1 MKKTILSLLLVT
13 GFLPVLLAQDYT
25 ITGTVADVETDEPIA
40 GASIQESAT
49 KEAVISNNDG
59 TFKLNIKDK
68 HPVKFIVKHI
78 AYEHLSVK
86 IDPLQTREIEFKLHP
101 RVTHLDEVTVTGKYE
116 NSRPYRS
123 ESVDVKAIEKSNI
136 SGIGNFLRNEPNV
149 GGVRKGALG
158 IDPVV
163 RGFKYSQLN
172 VQLNGGTKIEGGCPN
187 RMDPATAHIDLSD
200 LKSITILKGPYALK
214 YGPNFGGVIDMTT
227 HSTKFYRKFENHID
241 LLIGGQTNHTG
252 FKSGLGIH
260 GGNNVIAYYFKGN
273 YKQYGDYEAGNEAV
287 IPSSLEQYNVAGSIG
302 IKPAEGHILEVGF
315 DRSWGRNVDFPAL
328 PMDERSDDT
337 RLFNMSYLGT
347 EFGDMV
353 NFIRFKVYKSHVEHE
368 MDNKNRPFSDTVV
381 AISNIKAINSG
392 GKLGV
397 NLNLFKGRLETGVD
411 YEQISKDGIRNK
423 NLIMQPNLPQFNEDL
438 WNNAL
443 IKNLGVFVEWQRTIK
458 SIDFIA
464 ALRYDYNTATSDTLI
479 RNKPNGDAVYENDN
493 TSSSFNNISF
503 SAGIT
508 WHVNSSSSLIFS
520 LGRGGRSPDMT
531 ERFIILLPI
540 SYDPYDYLGN
550 PQLNPEVNNEL
561 DLGYRFSRNKIGS
574 VETSVFF
581 SYVTNYITGELV
593 PPSEMKPQ
601 TKGVLGVKKF
611 INVDKAYLA
620 GFEFSYATAPHFK
633 WFANLNAAYTMG
645 VNPNAVQY
653 VFEGGEVIDE
663 QIIENDP
670 LPEIPPFEANISA
683 GYKFLNQKLI
693 PEFNIRL
700 VAAQKK
706 VSKAFNETTSP
717 AFTTLNFVLAYHY
730 SANLKVYAGVNNIF
744 NAAYYEHLNRRII
757 GSSDPLYEPGRLF
770 YMNLIFNL

>member
-1 MKKTILSLLLVT
+1 MKRAFLSLLLVT
-13 GFLPVLLAQDYT
+13 GFLPVLLAQEYI
-25 ITGTVADVETDEPIA
+25 ITGTILDTETDDPVA
-40 GASIQESAT
+40 GASIQESAS
-49 KEAVISNNDG
+49 KEVTISNDDG
-59 TFKLNIKDK
+59 TFKLFINDK
-68 HPVKFIVKHI
+68 NPVRFTVKHI
-78 AYEHLSVK
+78 AYEPLKVK
-86 IDPLQTREIEFKLHP
+86 IDPLQTKEIVLKLQP
-101 RVTHLDEVTVTGKYE
+101 GITHLDEITVTGTYE
-116 NSRPYRS
+116 NTRPFRS
-123 ESVDVKAIEKSNI
+123 ENVDVKAIQKSNI

-187 RMDPATAHIDLSD
+187 RMDPATAHVDLSD

-227 HSTKFYRKFENHID
+227 HSTKFYRKYESHVD
-241 LLIGGQTNHTG
+241 LLIGGQSNHTG
-252 FKSGLGIH
+252 FKSGLAVH

-273 YKQYGDYEAGNEAV
+273 YKQYGDYEAGNELV
-287 IPSSLEQYNVAGSIG
+287 IPSSLEQYNMAGSIG
-302 IKPAEGHILEVGF
+302 IKPAEGHVLEIGF

-328 PMDERSDDT
+328 PMDERNDDT
-337 RLFNMSYLGT
+337 RLFNMDYLGT
-347 EFGDMV
+347 EFGNTV

-381 AISNIKAINSG
+381 AISNIKAINTG
-392 GKLGV
+392 GKFGV
-397 NLNLFKGRLETGVD
+397 NLNLLKGRLESGVD
-411 YEQISKDGIRNK
+411 YEHISKDGIRNK
-423 NLIMQPNLPQFNEDL
+423 NLIMQPNLPHFNEDL

-443 IKNLGVFVEWQRTIK
+443 IKNLGIFAEWQRTIK

-464 ALRYDYNTATSDTLI
+464 AMRYDYNTATSDTLL
-479 RNKPNGDAVYENDN
+479 RNKPNGDAVYENAQ
-493 TSSSFNNISF
+493 TSSTYNNMSF

-508 WHVNSSSSLIFS
+508 WHINSSNSLLFS
-520 LGRGGRSPDMT
+520 LGRGSRSPDMT

-550 PQLNPEVNNEL
+550 PQLKPEVNNEL
-561 DLGYRFSRNKIGS
+561 DLGYRFNENKIGS
-574 VETSVFF
+574 IEASIFY

-611 INVDKAYLA
+611 INIDKAYLA
-620 GFEFSYATAPHFK
+620 GFEFSYATTTQFR

-645 VNPNAVQY
+645 INPNAVRY

-663 QIIENDP
+663 QVVENDP

-683 GYKFLNQKLI
+683 GYKLLNQKLV

-717 AFTTLNFVLAYHY
+717 SFTTLNFVLTYHY
-730 SANLKVYAGVNNIF
+730 NTNLKIFAGVNNIF
-744 NAAYYEHLNRRII
+744 NTTYYEHLNRRII
-757 GSSDPLYEPGRLF
+757 GSSTPLYEPGRLF
-770 YMNLIFNL
+770 YLNLIFNL

>member
-1 MKKTILSLLLVT
+1 MKKAILSFIFLAGVIPIILSQEYIISGVVT
-13 GFLPVLLAQDYT
+13 DAETNKPV
-25 ITGTVADVETDEPIA
+25 A
-40 GASIQESAT
+40 GASILELAANV
-49 KEAVISNNDG
+49 AVISNDDG
-59 TFKLNIKDK
+59 TFKLFIKDK
-68 HPVKFIVKHI
+68 FPVKFIVKHI
-78 AYEHLSVK
+78 AYESLK
-86 IDPLQTREIEFKLHP
+86 IRIDPLQTEEIVLQMHP
-101 RVTHLDEVTVTGKYE
+101 RVTYLDEITVTGKYE
-116 NSRPYRS
+116 NTRPYRS
-123 ESVDVKAIEKSNI
+123 ENVNVKAIEKTNI

-187 RMDPATAHIDLSD
+187 RMDPTTAHVDLND

-227 HSTKFYRKFENHID
+227 HSAKFYQKYENHID
-241 LLIGGQTNHTG
+241 LLMGGQTNHTG
-252 FKSGLGIH
+252 FKSGLGVH
-260 GGNNVIAYYFKGN
+260 GGNTVMAYYFKAN
-273 YKQYGDYEAGNEAV
+273 YKQYGDYEAGNDEV
-287 IPSSLEQYNVAGSIG
+287 IPSSLEQYNMAGSIG
-302 IKPAEGHILEVGF
+302 IQPAEGHIFEIGF
-315 DRSWGRNVDFPAL
+315 DRSWGLNVDFPAL
-328 PMDERSDDT
+328 PMDERNDDT

-347 EFGDMV
+347 EFGNTV

-397 NLNLFKGRLETGVD
+397 NMNLFKGRLETGVD

-443 IKNLGVFVEWQRTIK
+443 IKNLGIFAEWQKTIK

-479 RNKPNGDAVYENDN
+479 RSKPNGDVIYENDN
-493 TSSSFNNISF
+493 TASTFNNMSF
-503 SAGIT
+503 STGIT
-508 WHVNSSSSLIFS
+508 WHINPSNRLVFS

-540 SYDPYDYLGN
+540 SYDPYDYIGN
-550 PQLNPEVNNEL
+550 PQLKPEVNNEL
-561 DLGYRFSRNKIGS
+561 DLGYRYNNHIGGIDA
-574 VETSVFF
+574 SVFF
-581 SYVTNYITGELV
+581 SYVSNYITGELV
-593 PPSEMKPQ
+593 PPSVLKPQ

-611 INVDKAYLA
+611 INIEKAYLA
-620 GFEFSYATAPHFK
+620 GFELSYSTAQQLN
-633 WFANLNAAYTMG
+633 WFAHLNAAYTLG
-645 VNPNAVQY
+645 INPNAVRY

-663 QIIENDP
+663 QVIKNDP
-670 LPEIPPFEANISA
+670 LPEIPPFEANITA
-683 GYKFLNQKLI
+683 GYKFFNQKLV
-693 PEFNIRL
+693 PEFNIRM

-706 VSKAFNETTSP
+706 VSEAFNEEASP
-717 AFTTLNFVLAYHY
+717 GFTTLNFVLAYQY
-730 SANLKVYAGVNNIF
+730 NVNLQIYAGVNNIF
-744 NAAYYEHLNRRII
+744 NSTYYEHLNRRMI
-757 GSSDPLYEPGRLF
+757 GSSAPLYEPGRLF
-770 YMNLIFNL
+770 YLNLIFHL